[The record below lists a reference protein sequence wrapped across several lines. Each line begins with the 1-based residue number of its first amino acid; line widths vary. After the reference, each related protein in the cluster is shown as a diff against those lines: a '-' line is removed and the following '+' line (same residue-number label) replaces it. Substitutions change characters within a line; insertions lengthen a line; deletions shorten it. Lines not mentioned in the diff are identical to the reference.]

1 MSGAVQTGYAPPTGP
16 DAPAPNRRRWL
27 LAATVAWAL
36 LLALLAWTSVHDDPP
51 TVREQRT
58 LSEAGALVDRAVGE
72 LVAAAGTNVLELT
85 PPQVERGCRVTPLA
99 EGATLTRSVAV
110 ALTGGDERQLL
121 EGIADRLPAGWRA
134 GVRMTPDGL
143 RLRAD
148 AGEFVAVA
156 GRPAGERRF
165 QLTVDTGCRLIG
177 TGYPSAGGDAGEAST
192 TTPGAEVAALA
203 DAQRALGGSVEAAP
217 ELVTAPCPGG
227 GLARTARSGTD
238 PGPADPA
245 TALAPLATGGPLLET
260 VAAYAYRTGR
270 TVVLA
275 DTAGDDPHL
284 AATTG
289 CP

>member
-1 MSGAVQTGYAPPTGP
+1 MSGAVQTGYAPPSGP

-27 LAATVAWAL
+27 LAAAVAWAL
-36 LLALLAWTSVHDDPP
+36 LLAVLVWTSVHDDPP

-72 LVAAAGTNVLELT
+72 LAAAAGTNLLELT
-85 PPQVERGCRVTPLA
+85 PPRVERGCRVTPLA

-110 ALTGGDERQLL
+110 AATEGDERQLL

-134 GVRMTPDGL
+134 GVQMTPDGL

-156 GRPAGERRF
+156 GRPASERQV
-165 QLTVDTGCRLIG
+165 QLTVDTGCRLLG
-177 TGYPSAGGDAGEAST
+177 AGYPPAGEAST
-192 TTPGAEVAALA
+192 ATPGAEVTALA
-203 DAQRALGGSVEAAP
+203 DARRALGGSAEAAP

-227 GLARTARSGTD
+227 GLARTARSD
-238 PGPADPA
+238 AEPGPADPA
-245 TALAPLATGGPLLET
+245 TALAPLATGGPMLET
-260 VAAYAYRTGR
+260 VEAYAYRTGR

-275 DTAGDDPHL
+275 DTAADEPHL